1 MTMLEGVWDIK
12 VRRHA
17 GFASLR
23 EMECLRK
30 QLEKRDFAIAFDG
43 RCGG

>member
-1 MTMLEGVWDIK
+1 MLEGMWDIK

-23 EMECLRK
+23 EIQCLRK